1 MRKSTWLLSAG
12 LFALS
17 TPALAQS
24 TDTDQGA
31 AQPTDG
37 ATAEAGAVADTA
49 TQPSDVGD
57 IVVTATRRNEA
68 LSDVPLAVSAITAQ
82 TLENSGVTDI
92 RQLTQV
98 SPSLLV
104 SSTSSEAGAGVARIR
119 GVGTVGDN
127 PGLESSVALFIDG
140 VYRSRTG
147 TGLTE
152 LGQIERVE
160 VLRGPQGT
168 LFGRNASA
176 GLISVITARP
186 SFNTAFNGEL
196 TLGNYNLRRVEVGA
210 TGGLSSSVAVR
221 ADAVYLKRDG
231 FLTDV
236 ISGRDVN
243 DRDRYLIRLQGL
255 FRPNDDFSFRLI
267 GDYSKRDEECCAA
280 AYLRTRDYVRSG
292 GVTVEAPSVVAGIE
306 RALGGI
312 INDDTYSRRVSISPG
327 RDYAQNVKDWG
338 LSGEAVYDFGG
349 AELTSITAYRYNNY
363 VRGQDADFNNLD
375 IWYRASNGNSFTRFK
390 TFTQE
395 LRLQGSAF
403 DDRID
408 WLVGGFFADE
418 KLRVRDNLVYGAD
431 YERYANCLLAAS
443 LLGGATVPVAGNSCN
458 LVFAGARAQVDTALA
473 PLVNGIA
480 QVQAALANPATP
492 AAARPALQAQLAT
505 LQAQLAGAQAS
516 ASVQPVLALT
526 ANPARPG
533 FSSLAQFLGIPN
545 YNLAGV
551 GIQDQLDQNSRN
563 FALFTHNIFSLTDT
577 LKLTI
582 GARYTRERKTLDA
595 VLTDNNTLCRALQGA
610 PAPLQSLQTLPC
622 AIPSVPGGSYVES
635 GRRKTESKLS
645 GTAVLSW
652 KPSPETLTYVSYS
665 RGYKA
670 GGFNLDRSALIRQVN
685 LTPGGAAVN
694 AGPVTNASLA
704 TLAFEPEIND
714 ALEVGVKYNGRG
726 VDFNVAVFHQVFDNF
741 QLNTFNGV
749 NFQVENVNSCKDTI
763 LTADRD
769 NSQITGVC
777 AGKIQGGVKSR
788 GIEAELFTRP
798 VQDVTLNIG
807 ATLAD
812 TRYRNNLVGVNGA
825 ALSSAL
831 FQLPGE
837 RLSNSSYLSATS
849 SLSFNPRITDSGIRA
864 LFYVDGR
871 FASKFNTG
879 SDLDIEKI
887 QTSYAV
893 VNGRIGLQGPDGRW
907 GIELWAQNL
916 LGEDY
921 TQVAFDAPIQ
931 GFGTTGGSNTKAGV
945 DRGFYTR
952 SNQLFAAFLAEPRT
966 YGLTLRT
973 RL

>member
-1 MRKSTWLLSAG
+1 MRKSIWLLSAG
-12 LFALS
+12 LFAIS
-17 TPALAQS
+17 TPAFAQS
-24 TDTDQGA
+24 TDTDKGA

-37 ATAEAGAVADTA
+37 ATAEAGAVSDQA
-49 TQPSDVGD
+49 TQTAEQANQADVGD

-147 TGLTE
+147 VGLTE

-186 SFNTAFNGEL
+186 SFTTAFNGEL
-196 TLGNYNLRRVEVGA
+196 TVGNYDLRRVEVGA
-210 TGGLSSSVAVR
+210 TGALTSALAVR

-243 DRDRYLIRLQGL
+243 DRDRYLLRLQGL
-255 FRPNDDFSFRLI
+255 FKPNDDFSFRLI

-280 AYLRTRDYVRSG
+280 SYVRARDNVRVG
-292 GVTVEAPSVVAGIE
+292 TATVEQASVVAGIE
-306 RALGGI
+306 RALGGV
-312 INDDTYSRRVSISPG
+312 INDDTYARRVSITPG
-327 RDYAQNVKDWG
+327 RDYAQDVKDYG
-338 LSGEAVYDFGG
+338 LSGEAVYDFGF

-363 VRGQDADFNNLD
+363 VRGQDVDFNNLD
-375 IWYRASNGNSFTRFK
+375 IWYRASDGGSLTKFK

-395 LRLQGSAF
+395 LRLQGSTF
-403 DDRID
+403 DDRLD
-408 WLVGGFFADE
+408 YLVGGYYARED
-418 KLRVRDNLVYGAD
+418 LTVRDNLSYGAD
-431 YERYANCLLAAS
+431 FERYANCLLAAS
-443 LLGGATVPVAGNSCN
+443 LSGGATVPVAGANCN
-458 LVFAGARAQVDTALA
+458 ATFSGGLTQVTG
-473 PLVNGIA
+473 GIA
-480 QVQAALANPATP
+480 QVTAGIAQITAIPVAQRTPAQVTQLAALQT
-492 AAARPALQAQLAT
+492 QLAT
-505 LQAQLAGAQAS
+505 LQAQLPTLQ
-516 ASVQPVLALT
+516 LLN

-533 FSSLAQFLGIPN
+533 FGSVAAFLGLPAFAFN
-545 YNLAGV
+545 
-551 GIQDQLDQNSRN
+551 GIGLRDEFEQRSRN
-563 FALFTHNIFSLTDT
+563 FALFTHNIFGITDT
-577 LKLTI
+577 LKLTV

-595 VLTDNNTLCRALQGA
+595 VLTDTNALCRAFAGA
-610 PAPLQSLQTLPC
+610 PASIQGLQTLPC
-622 AIPSVPGGSYVES
+622 AIPSVPNGNYRES
-635 GRRKTESKLS
+635 GRRKTEKKLS

-652 KPSPETLTYVSYS
+652 KPTPETLTYASYS

-685 LTPGGAAVN
+685 LTPAGASAN
-694 AGPVTNASLA
+694 AGPVTNATLA
-704 TLAFEPEIND
+704 TLAFEPEVND
-714 ALEVGVKYNGRG
+714 AFELGVKYNGRG
-726 VDFNVAVFHQVFDNF
+726 LDLNIAVFHQVFDDF

-749 NFQVENVNSCKDTI
+749 NFQVENVNSCKNF
-763 LTADRD
+763 LLVADQD
-769 NSQITGVC
+769 NSQITGRC
-777 AGKIQGGVKSR
+777 TGKVQGGVKSR
-788 GIEAELFTRP
+788 GVEAELFTRP
-798 VQDVTLNIG
+798 VQDVSLNFG
-807 ATLAD
+807 ATFAD
-812 TRYRNNLVGVNGA
+812 TRYRNNLVGVRGA

-837 RLSNSSYLSATS
+837 RLSNSSLLSATA

-864 LFYVDGR
+864 LFYLDGR
-871 FASKFNTG
+871 HASKFNTG
-879 SDLDIEKI
+879 SDLDVEKV
-887 QTSYAV
+887 QTAYTV
-893 VNGRIGLQGPDGRW
+893 VNGRIGLQGPEGRW
-907 GIELWAQNL
+907 GVELWAQNL

-921 TQVAFDAPIQ
+921 TQVAFDAPLQ
-931 GFGTTGGSNTKAGV
+931 GFGTTGGSNTRVGV

-952 SNQLFAAFLAEPRT
+952 SNQLFGAFLAEPRT
-966 YGLTLRT
+966 YGLTVRT